1 MRQVVNFSLLVRFV
15 KLSATIAQTILLF
28 LSAADV
34 LIFGYALIREAR
46 VSFFF
51 LVIFY
56 KGTVCH
62 KMFAVRFLQC
72 CCVHVQG
79 PNFAVM
85 AHDHCTCAHVQ
96 VMMKQ
101 RFGRMCRH

>member
-46 VSFFF
+46 VSFF
-51 LVIFY
+51 Y
-56 KGTVCH
+56 
-62 KMFAVRFLQC
+62 
-72 CCVHVQG
+72 
-79 PNFAVM
+79 
-85 AHDHCTCAHVQ
+85 
-96 VMMKQ
+96 
-101 RFGRMCRH
+101 